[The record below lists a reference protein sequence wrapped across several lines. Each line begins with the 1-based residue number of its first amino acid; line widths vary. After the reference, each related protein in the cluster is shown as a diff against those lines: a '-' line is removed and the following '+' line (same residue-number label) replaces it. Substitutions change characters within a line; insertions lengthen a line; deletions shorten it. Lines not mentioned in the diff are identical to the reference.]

1 MEEYICAQCGQSVDA
16 GLLHNGEEFVFT
28 DLAVAVL
35 VKLVDHRLQLVVAQV
50 LAQLARHSAQ
60 IAQTDAAR
68 VVLVEELERLED
80 FLYGVPLRNFGGHYL
95 QEVWVL
101 DLSGPFAVVV
111 AHDSEDLLLLD
122 IESEGAHSDLEL
134 VVVDSA
140 GLVGVE
146 ELESLLDLLL
156 LLISELRTAAA
167 FNWVC
172 ASAKELGL
180 LEHFNYLNSN

>member
-16 GLLHNGEEFVFT
+16 GLLHNGKEFVFT
-28 DLAVAVL
+28 DLTVTVL

-80 FLYGVPLRNFGGHYL
+80 FLDGVPLRNFGGHYL

-101 DLSGPFAVVV
+101 NLAGALAVVV
-111 AHDSEDLLLLD
+111 PHDAEHLLLLD
-122 IESEGAHSDLEL
+122 IEAEGAHGHFEL
-134 VVVDSA
+134 VVVDRA
-140 GLVGVE
+140 RLVRVE
-146 ELESLLDLLL
+146 QLEGFLDLLL
-156 LLISELRTAAA
+156 LLVGKLGAATA
-167 FNWVC
+167 FNWVGAC
-172 ASAKELGL
+172 AKELGF
-180 LEHFNYLNSN
+180 LEHF